1 MILWPVS
8 NVHNTGVCVTKTR
21 AIFSKNVTPAP
32 TRQKNDRKSPIRRC
46 KIRKRNTG
54 IGTEKTGIRTV
65 FALLIPVNV

>member
-21 AIFSKNVTPAP
+21 DVFSENVTPSP

-46 KIRKRNTG
+46 KIGKRNAG
-54 IGTEKTGIRTV
+54 IRTEKTGIRAV
-65 FALLIPVNV
+65 FALLIFVNA